1 MRTKESNKSPYLYTL
16 YYVALSHMALHLG
29 SIKSGE
35 VNGGWGWEGSISFP
49 STATLPPWN
58 PLYFIE
64 VWTPPWTD
72 SHIGR
77 ILHAFPHIPI
87 HWGPWNTGQEKLST
101 VILTDQPWS
110 VKCLLTFV
118 LKCPEFIHIPF
129 GDNILHFHWG
139 IFLPHSNLRE
149 TVNQGARLMANGWA
163 HDLSQ
168 GS

>member
-1 MRTKESNKSPYLYTL
+1 MGRKHFLSKHCYPPTLES
-16 YYVALSHMALHLG
+16 VVLHWSMDPSLDRFTYRQ
-29 SIKSGE
+29 
-35 VNGGWGWEGSISFP
+35 NFACIS
-49 STATLPPWN
+49 THTN
-58 PLYFIE
+58 PLRPME
-64 VWTPPWTD
+64 
-72 SHIGR
+72 
-77 ILHAFPHIPI
+77 
-87 HWGPWNTGQEKLST
+87 QEKLST
-101 VILTDQPWS
+101 VILTDQPWF
-110 VKCLLTFV
+110 VKCLSTFV